1 MANPAPLRE
10 VIPHVMPKPYLVL
23 CDTNDEQE
31 WLATRSQGIGASEI
45 GALLG
50 MDHRSSPL
58 KLFLEKTG
66 AVEPDDLGEIEAIR
80 WGHRLEA
87 IIAEAFAE
95 ETGRPVIRARENK
108 YCVMRSKEHPWAL
121 ASLDF
126 MTGESGELWPL
137 EIKNVNAF
145 RAADWVDGTPEYYLA
160 QLHQQMLVTDSQR
173 GTSACL
179 LGGNRLLWCDVT
191 RDETLIRKI
200 TFHGSLFWERLQQQ
214 SPPDPDG
221 SEATR
226 EVLKKLYPQDDG
238 TTVEL
243 PMALAEIVDE
253 WRDVK
258 GKIKTLEADESLLS
272 NQIKATM
279 GEAQVGMF
287 PTGDRVSW
295 KTQQV
300 KEHVVKAG
308 TKRPL
313 LYHPTKAS
321 KGR

>member
-10 VIPHVMPKPYLVL
+10 VIPLAMPKPYLVL
-23 CDTNDEQE
+23 CDTNDEKE
-31 WLATRSQGIGASEI
+31 WLAARNDGIGASEI
-45 GALLG
+45 GAIIG

-66 AVEPDDLGEIEAIR
+66 QVEPDDLGEIEAIR

-95 ETGRPVIRARENK
+95 ETGRPVIRGRERR
-108 YCVMRSKEHPWAL
+108 YSVMRSKDHPWAL

-126 MTGESGELWPL
+126 WTGEGNELWPL

-145 RAADWVDGTPEYYLA
+145 RAEDWVDGTPDYYLA
-160 QLHQQMLVTDSQR
+160 QLHQQMLVTGSQR

-179 LGGNRLLWCDVT
+179 LGGNKLLWCDVD

-200 TFHGSLFWERLQQQ
+200 TFHGSMFWERLQQRT
-214 SPPDPDG
+214 PPDPDG
-221 SEATR
+221 SDATTA
-226 EVLKKLYPQDDG
+226 VLKKLYPQDDG
-238 TTVEL
+238 STVEL

-253 WRDVK
+253 WRLVK
-258 GKIKTLEADESLLS
+258 GQIKTLEGAETLLA

-279 GEAQVGMF
+279 GEAQSGIF
-287 PTGDRVSW
+287 PSGDRVSW

-313 LYHPTKAS
+313 LYHPSKAS